1 MEAKKYTVCITGEL
15 NRSRAYYE
23 REVLK
28 RGWAFSYT
36 LNKKVDV
43 LVNADRRASTKTRKA
58 ERYGTDIIDA
68 DAFYQMLASAPMAET
83 RLAN

>member
-23 REVLK
+23 REVVK
-28 RGWAFSYT
+28 RGWEFSYT

-43 LVNADRRASTKTRKA
+43 LVNADRRISTKTKKA
-58 ERYGTDIIDA
+58 ERYGTDVIDA
-68 DAFYQMLASAPMAET
+68 ETFYRMLASAPMAET
-83 RLAN
+83 TLIN